1 MKIYNRKNQSVE
13 SSSQYGGKLLD
24 FLYNHCLGRV
34 LLKFVVH
41 PGFSRLYGLYNDT
54 YLSRRRIIPFAE
66 KYGIC
71 LTDYEKTEYVSFNDF
86 FRRKIKNGKR
96 PVNMEASALVA
107 PADSKLTVYPIHK
120 NNSVLIKGVRY
131 TLDELV
137 GGRIDLA
144 DFENGKC
151 LIFRLSVD
159 DYHRYIFVDGG
170 RLKRKYGI
178 RGQLQTVSPISKNH
192 KIYRQ
197 NSRVINVLETHNFGT
212 IICIEVGAILVG
224 KIRNHPIREFQ
235 RGDEKGYFEMGGSTI
250 ILLFPE
256 GCIDLDEDI
265 LQNCNDETEVKVTM
279 GEKIGSKRVC

>member
-41 PGFSRLYGLYNDT
+41 PGFSRLCGLYNDT
-54 YLSRRRIIPFAE
+54 YLSRRRIKPFAE

-137 GGRIDLA
+137 GGRIDLT

-178 RGQLQTVSPISKNH
+178 RGQLHTVSPISKNH

-279 GEKIGSKRVC
+279 GEKIGSKSVC